1 MNPVLLLTHNCME
14 LTQKCI
20 LSIKNQDIETSI
32 LVVDNNSTDGTYE
45 WLKENANM
53 RVQFSPQV
61 GVSVGWNFGLRYLFE
76 RDKAEYVLV
85 VNNDTILPSFFYA
98 ALLKCNVPFVTG
110 AAVQNMESLNPIKGA
125 FAVASL
131 TPGPN
136 FSAFLIRREAWE
148 KIGPFDEQMKF
159 YAQDCDYDVR
169 AHRLGMQLW
178 NAHIPFYHECS
189 STLRWAPEP
198 ERIAILQRANDDREA
213 FRQKYNCLPGTAEY
227 AALFETAVC

>member
-20 LSIKNQDIETSI
+20 WSIKNQDIDTML
-32 LVVDNNSTDGTYE
+32 LVVDNDSTDGTYE

-61 GVSVGWNFGLRYLFE
+61 GVSVGWNFGLQYLFE
-76 RDKAEYVLV
+76 KEKAEHVLV
-85 VNNDTILPSFFYA
+85 VNNDTILPSFFYSK
-98 ALLKCNVPFVTG
+98 LLDCNMSFVTG
-110 AAVQNMESLNPIKGA
+110 AEVEDLNQIGEIPKNT
-125 FAVASL
+125 SL

-148 KIGPFDEQMKF
+148 RIGQFDDRMKF

-169 AHRLGMQLW
+169 AHRRGIQLW
-178 NAHIPFYHECS
+178 NAHIPFYHERS
-189 STLRWAPEP
+189 STLRWAPEA
-198 ERIAILQRANDDREA
+198 ERISILQRANDDREV
-213 FRQKYNCLPGTAEY
+213 FKQKYNCLPGTAEY
-227 AALFETAVC
+227 AALFETAAS

>member
-20 LSIKNQDIETSI
+20 WSIKNQDIDTML
-32 LVVDNNSTDGTYE
+32 LVVDNDSIDGTYE

-53 RVQFSPQV
+53 RVQFAPQV
-61 GVSVGWNFGLRYLFE
+61 GVSIGWNFGLQYLFE
-76 RDKAEYVLV
+76 KEKAEHVLV
-85 VNNDTILPSFFYA
+85 VNNDTILPSFFYLK
-98 ALLKCNVPFVTG
+98 LLDCNVPFVTG
-110 AAVQNMESLNPIKGA
+110 AAVEDLNQIGEIPKNT
-125 FAVASL
+125 SL

-148 KIGPFDEQMKF
+148 RIGAFDERMKF

-169 AHRLGMQLW
+169 AHRRGLQLW
-178 NAHIPFYHECS
+178 NAHIPFYHERS
-189 STLRWAPEP
+189 STLRWASES
-198 ERIAILQRANDDREA
+198 ERISILQRANDDREV

-227 AALFETAVC
+227 AALFETAT